1 MRLHRKFVS
10 WRRVSTKKQG
20 RSGLGLEA
28 QKSIIEYFV
37 NQNEGTII
45 EDFCE
50 VYTGK
55 ELNNCAELK
64 KAMKL
69 AKEENAWLIIA
80 KTDRFRNCREAL
92 EIFEEMNGKIIFC
105 DLPHTDKFTLTLFF
119 ALAEREAL
127 ITSIRTKQALAV
139 RRAQGVKIGRPRG
152 TSMEAANQ
160 ASSIRIREEALNN
173 PTNKA
178 IWTVCVECTKNHTE
192 RSDANFAKAIEMLEA
207 MGVKTRKGLEWDM
220 TRIRSAYYSLRRIH
234 GLGAVKTS
242 KEGKEE

>member
-28 QKSIIEYFV
+28 QKTIIDYFV
-37 NQNEGTII
+37 KQNEGTII

-55 ELNNCAELK
+55 ELNNCTELR
-64 KAMKL
+64 KAIQL
-69 AKEENAWLIIA
+69 AKKENAWLIIA

-92 EIFEEMNGKIIFC
+92 EIYEEMNGKILFC

-127 ITSIRTKQALAV
+127 LVSIRTKQALAV
-139 RRAQGVKIGRPRG
+139 KRAQGVQLGRPKG
-152 TSMEAANQ
+152 TSLEVANQ
-160 ASSIRIREEALNN
+160 ASSIRLREGALND

-178 IWTVCVECTKNHTE
+178 VWAVCVECTKNHTE
-192 RSDANFAKAIEMLEA
+192 RSNENFQKAINMLNE
-207 MGVKTRKGLEWDM
+207 MGVKTRRGLDWDLS
-220 TRIRSAYYSLRRIH
+220 RIRSAYHGLRRIH
-234 GLGAVKTS
+234 GLGLIKQS
-242 KEGKEE
+242 GKEV